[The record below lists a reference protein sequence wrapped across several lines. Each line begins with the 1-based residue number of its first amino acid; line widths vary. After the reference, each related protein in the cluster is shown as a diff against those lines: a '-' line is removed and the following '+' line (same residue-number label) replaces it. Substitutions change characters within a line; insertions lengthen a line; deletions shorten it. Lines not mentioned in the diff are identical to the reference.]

1 MAYQR
6 AQSDYRLL
14 SEAELAAW
22 RTIPTAV
29 ATDCMNRTGAM
40 QAEIKSIS
48 TGVTLC
54 GQARPVIAMV
64 GDGGIVHEALL
75 HARRGE
81 IIAVDAG
88 GCKDVAIWGGIG
100 TAAAVHCGIGGLVI
114 DGAVRDVAELRAA
127 GLPCFCRAVV
137 PRGPHTEFGGTF
149 DVPAAVGGVVVQPGD
164 IILGDDDG
172 VVVIP
177 LARADRV
184 LALAR
189 EHLEKEK
196 TWLERIGN
204 GETIPA
210 IFDMPAAQI
219 TD

>member
-6 AQSDYRLL
+6 ARSSYRLL
-14 SEAELAAW
+14 SDAELAAW

-48 TGVTLC
+48 PGVTIC

-75 HARRGE
+75 HARPGE

-100 TAAAVHCGIGGLVI
+100 TAAAVRCGVGGLVI
-114 DGAVRDVAELRAA
+114 DGAVRDVADMRAA

-149 DVPAAVGGVVVQPGD
+149 DVPASVGGVVVQPGD

-177 LARADRV
+177 LSRSERV
-184 LALAR
+184 FALAQT
-189 EHLEKEK
+189 HAAKEK
-196 TWLERIGN
+196 VWLERIRQ
-204 GETIPA
+204 GETIPS
-210 IFDMPAAQI
+210 IFNMPSAEMLQ
-219 TD
+219 